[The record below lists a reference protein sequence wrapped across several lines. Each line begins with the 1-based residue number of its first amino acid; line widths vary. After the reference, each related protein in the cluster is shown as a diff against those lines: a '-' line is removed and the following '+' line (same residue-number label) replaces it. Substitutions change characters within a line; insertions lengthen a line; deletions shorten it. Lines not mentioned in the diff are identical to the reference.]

1 MARKKTITRDQIL
14 DAAYDVVAKEG
25 FSHFTARNIAAKMK
39 CSTQPIYLEFKN
51 MDDLKHVLVEKVIE
65 ELSNKLL
72 HKEITGD
79 KLLDLGINSIEF
91 ANKEKQLYK
100 ALYLEGAADVSKM
113 KEYSYEYFV
122 ENIITDTEYAELSEE
137 QIKSVYSGFWILVS
151 GLSALTSSG
160 ILEFK
165 QEEIIELLNGSF
177 ETMKSSQPLD
187 MSFKTLPR

>member
-1 MARKKTITRDQIL
+1 
-14 DAAYDVVAKEG
+14 
-25 FSHFTARNIAAKMK
+25 MK

-165 QEEIIELLNGSF
+165 QEEIIELLKGSF